1 MTARLCVGV
10 SLGACAVSSDQ
21 ATTGMST
28 HGNPD
33 CSLSHSHPVATLPGT
48 PGRLAQL
55 GERRLDKAEV
65 TGSSPVSPT
74 LSKPRSGGVFSFSW
88 PRAGVDCRLGSPEG
102 NELDNSPARGHI
114 VASRVDWV
122 CLSRTNSTLG
132 GARRAS
138 GGVPAAELLVR
149 GRRALGGAEAAADGV
164 RRADDEV
171 GDDADDRDEQDDQ
184 RPCRLLAAA
193 EVRAAEDVD

>member
-33 CSLSHSHPVATLPGT
+33 YSLSHSHPVATLPGT

-74 LSKPRSGGVFSFSW
+74 FRKPR
-88 PRAGVDCRLGSPEG
+88 R
-102 NELDNSPARGHI
+102 ARGFRVLRGI
-114 VASRVDWV
+114 PRSRRPLPRPSYV
-122 CLSRTNSTLG
+122 L
-132 GARRAS
+132 ARRTRVS
-138 GGVPAAELLVR
+138 
-149 GRRALGGAEAAADGV
+149 
-164 RRADDEV
+164 
-171 GDDADDRDEQDDQ
+171 
-184 RPCRLLAAA
+184 
-193 EVRAAEDVD
+193 